1 VTDVAPLKNKALVR
15 LCTTSILA
23 LLFLGSCLSLADALF
38 TGNSLDGWQAVG
50 EARWVVE
57 QGDIV
62 AQGAGEGYLISDGVY
77 GDFHLTLEFWV
88 DATTNSGVFI
98 RCQERDN
105 IHPDT
110 CYELNIWDDHPR
122 QEARTGSIVFKAM
135 PPLAQVQTIGKWNT
149 LDVLARAASLQVMV
163 NGVVTATMDD
173 ALPAPGFI
181 ALQHFVEGTVRF
193 RNIQLDDQV
202 PTI

>member
-1 VTDVAPLKNKALVR
+1 MADAAPLNTRASGSFSAAGIV
-15 LCTTSILA
+15 T
-23 LLFLGSCLSLADALF
+23 LLFLGSCFASAGALF
-38 TGNSLDGWQAVG
+38 TGESLEGWQAVG
-50 EARWVVE
+50 EARWMVE
-57 QGDIV
+57 QDEIV
-62 AQGAGEGYLISDGVY
+62 AEGTGDGYLGSDGVY

-98 RCQERDN
+98 RCQDRGN

-135 PPLAQVQTIGKWNT
+135 PPMAQVQTVGKWNT
-149 LDVLARAASLQVMV
+149 LEVLARSASLRVTV
-163 NGVVTATMDD
+163 NGVVTAIMDD

-181 ALQHFVEGTVRF
+181 ALQHFAEGTVRF

-202 PTI
+202 PRP